1 MHSIAS
7 AVVKSGLLTPEVLA
21 EFKRWGF
28 SITEPVPVEEPFAR
42 PEDVV
47 QAIESALQSEDLI
60 ITRSTDL
67 EAANNFLRT
76 AQTGQLHVV
85 CAVEGEPDTSAEIEC
100 LFGRTLLGDYIL
112 QWHAESIEEFLT
124 NGKTFLID
132 DARACAVF
140 FARVQEVFFGKTK
153 AFLICTP
160 RREPHDHGG

>member
-1 MHSIAS
+1 M
-7 AVVKSGLLTPEVLA
+7 VKSGLLTPEVLA
-21 EFKRWGF
+21 EFRRWGF
-28 SITEPVPVEEPFAR
+28 SLPGPGSREASPAR
-42 PEDVV
+42 PEEVV
-47 QAIESALQSEDLI
+47 QAIEDALQSEDLV

-67 EAANNFLRT
+67 EVVNNFLRT

-160 RREPHDHGG
+160 RRESHDHGG